1 MVGQL
6 TLMFPMHPIPP
17 KKLGINGLTFNSRE
31 YSSSVPCRN
40 IILFLNYTDVLNFHF
55 DRPILNQSSRM

>member
-6 TLMFPMHPIPP
+6 THMFPMDPIPP